1 MAKKEFK
8 IGEIFQCGLVK
19 LKCENEKNA
28 AIVSFIL
35 FVQLMLTKLQVV
47 VHIQSEMIKQMLFS

>member
-19 LKCENEKNA
+19 LKCKNKKNA